1 MVSANIWN
9 AVIDM
14 LNECDFPTD
23 SGLLNGAQTVFQY
36 YSELESGGHESL
48 FSSLSTYI
56 EENGIETY
64 LKEITE
70 ILEQIGAH
78 DYAVIGRDYC
88 AEIWQLYVALENDE
102 IEESEFYTI
111 IEKADDAYNQLDD
124 KLEQLLTTYFVKI
137 HGELAGVIED
147 LK

>member
-1 MVSANIWN
+1 MVSENIWN

-78 DYAVIGRDYC
+78 DYAVIGHDYC

>member
-1 MVSANIWN
+1 MVSENIWN

-70 ILEQIGAH
+70 MLEQIGAH
-78 DYAVIGRDYC
+78 DYAVIGSDYC

-137 HGELAGVIED
+137 HGELVGVMED

>member
-1 MVSANIWN
+1 MERENIWN

-48 FSSLSTYI
+48 FYSLSTYI

-64 LKEITE
+64 LKELTE

-78 DYAVIGRDYC
+78 DYAVIGHDYC

-137 HGELAGVIED
+137 HRELAGVIED

>member
-1 MVSANIWN
+1 MESENRWN

-56 EENGIETY
+56 EENGIGTY
-64 LKEITE
+64 LKEVTE

-78 DYAVIGRDYC
+78 DYAVIEHDYC
-88 AEIWQLYVALENDE
+88 VEIWQLYVALENDS
-102 IEESEFYTI
+102 IEASEFYTI

-137 HGELAGVIED
+137 HRELTGVIEG